1 MPMRFT
7 LAGRQ
12 LHADQAPGA
21 APDSRCVVFV
31 HGALNDRSVW
41 THAARWCRTQ
51 GLGVLVPD
59 LPGHG
64 LSEGPPDADI
74 GAMAD
79 TLLALLR
86 SAGLRRTV
94 LVGHSMGSLIALEVA
109 ARLAGPDKAPQDPQ
123 ISDLVLVGTAFPM
136 RVAPVLLQQAA
147 EAPLQAIEL
156 IASLSHAG
164 PSDGRAERQA
174 ASRAR
179 MQRVLAGCDA
189 RRLPEGRRTLLELD
203 LAACD
208 RHDSA
213 LAAARLLTEATEA
226 GGPPRCHLIC
236 GELDQMTPVR
246 RAAALRDALQAGQ
259 QTLPQAGHAMMEDDP
274 EGFVAALQAVLQAE
288 ATARPVRPAPADA
301 PSSPDA
307 G

>member
-1 MPMRFT
+1 MKATRT
-7 LAGRQ
+7 T
-12 LHADQAPGA
+12 A
-21 APDSRCVVFV
+21 A
-31 HGALNDRSVW
+31 
-41 THAARWCRTQ
+41 
-51 GLGVLVPD
+51 VL
-59 LPGHG
+59 
-64 LSEGPPDADI
+64 SA
-74 GAMAD
+74 AMAA

-86 SAGLRRTV
+86 SAGLGRTV

-213 LAAARLLTEATEA
+213 LTAARLLTEATEA

-288 ATARPVRPAPADA
+288 ATARPVRSSPADA

>member
-12 LHADQAPGA
+12 LHADQTPGA
-21 APDSRCVVFV
+21 TPDAQCVVFV

-41 THAARWCRTQ
+41 THAARWCRAQ

-79 TLLALLR
+79 TVLALLR
-86 SAGLRRTV
+86 SAGLGQVV

-109 ARLAGPDKAPQDPQ
+109 ARLARQDGTPEDPQ

-147 EAPLQAIEL
+147 NAPLQAIEL
-156 IASLSHAG
+156 IASLSHTG

-179 MQRVLAGCDA
+179 MQQVLAGCDA
-189 RRLPEGRRTLLELD
+189 RLLPEGRRTLLELD

-208 RHDSA
+208 RYDAA
-213 LAAARLLTEATEA
+213 LAAAHRLAQADRPL
-226 GGPPRCHLIC
+226 RCHLIC

-246 RAAALRDALQAGQ
+246 RTAALRDALQARPH
-259 QTLPQAGHAMMEDDP
+259 TLAQAGHAMMEDDP
-274 EGFVAALQAVLQAE
+274 EGFATALQAVLQAG
-288 ATARPVRPAPADA
+288 TMPRPVRPSPADV

>member
-1 MPMRFT
+1 
-7 LAGRQ
+7 
-12 LHADQAPGA
+12 
-21 APDSRCVVFV
+21 
-31 HGALNDRSVW
+31 
-41 THAARWCRTQ
+41 
-51 GLGVLVPD
+51 
-59 LPGHG
+59 
-64 LSEGPPDADI
+64 
-74 GAMAD
+74 
-79 TLLALLR
+79 
-86 SAGLRRTV
+86 
-94 LVGHSMGSLIALEVA
+94 
-109 ARLAGPDKAPQDPQ
+109 
-123 ISDLVLVGTAFPM
+123 
-136 RVAPVLLQQAA
+136 
-147 EAPLQAIEL
+147 
-156 IASLSHAG
+156 
-164 PSDGRAERQA
+164 
-174 ASRAR
+174 

-288 ATARPVRPAPADA
+288 ATARPVRSSPADA

>member
-12 LHADQAPGA
+12 LHADQTPGA
-21 APDSRCVVFV
+21 TPDARCVVFV

-41 THAARWCRTQ
+41 THAARWCQTQ

-79 TLLALLR
+79 TVLALLR
-86 SAGLRRTV
+86 SAGLGQVV

-109 ARLAGPDKAPQDPQ
+109 ARLARQDGTPQDPQ

-147 EAPLQAIEL
+147 DAPLQAIEL

-179 MQRVLAGCDA
+179 MQQVLAGCDA
-189 RRLPEGRRTLLELD
+189 RLLPEGRRTLLELD

-208 RHDSA
+208 RYDAA
-213 LAAARLLTEATEA
+213 LAAAHRLAQA
-226 GGPPRCHLIC
+226 DRPPRCHLIC

-246 RAAALRDALQAGQ
+246 RTAALRDALQARSH
-259 QTLPQAGHAMMEDDP
+259 TLAQAGHAMMEEDP
-274 EGFVAALQAVLQAE
+274 EGFAAALQAVLQAE
-288 ATARPVRPAPADA
+288 TMLRPVRPSPADA

>member
-86 SAGLRRTV
+86 SAGLGRIV

-123 ISDLVLVGTAFPM
+123 ISDLVMVGTAFPM

-189 RRLPEGRRTLLELD
+189 RRLPEGRPRTSPRS
-203 LAACD
+203 AAC
-208 RHDSA
+208 RPGPSVPPS
-213 LAAARLLTEATEA
+213 AAA
-226 GGPPRCHLIC
+226 HLSFRSPWRSAPGC
-236 GELDQMTPVR
+236 G
-246 RAAALRDALQAGQ
+246 
-259 QTLPQAGHAMMEDDP
+259 
-274 EGFVAALQAVLQAE
+274 
-288 ATARPVRPAPADA
+288 RPAGDGRRPSRPSGRSTSPAA
-301 PSSPDA
+301 
-307 G
+307 

>member
-12 LHADQAPGA
+12 LHADQTPGA
-21 APDSRCVVFV
+21 TPDSRCLVFV

-41 THAARWCRTQ
+41 THAARWCQTQ

-79 TLLALLR
+79 TVLALLR
-86 SAGLRRTV
+86 SAGLGQVV

-109 ARLAGPDKAPQDPQ
+109 ARLARQDGTPQDPQ

-147 EAPLQAIEL
+147 DAPLQAIEL

-179 MQRVLAGCDA
+179 MQQVLAGCDA
-189 RRLPEGRRTLLELD
+189 RLLPEGRRTLLELD

-208 RHDSA
+208 RYDAA
-213 LAAARLLTEATEA
+213 LAAAHRLAQA
-226 GGPPRCHLIC
+226 DRPPRCHLIC

-246 RAAALRDALQAGQ
+246 RTATLRDALQARPH
-259 QTLPQAGHAMMEDDP
+259 TLAQAGHAMMEDDP
-274 EGFVAALQAVLQAE
+274 EGFAAALQAVLQAE
-288 ATARPVRPAPADA
+288 AMPRPVRPSPADA

>member
-1 MPMRFT
+1 MKLDLSGHRSYCYTGGRP
-7 LAGRQ
+7 LAPER
-12 LHADQAPGA
+12 PT
-21 APDSRCVVFV
+21 VVFI
-31 HGALNDRSVW
+31 HGAGHDHSVW
-41 THAARWCRTQ
+41 SLQTRYFVSHGWN
-51 GLGVLVPD
+51 VLAPD

-64 LSEGPPDADI
+64 SSDGPALASIEALADWV
-74 GAMAD
+74 
-79 TLLALLR
+79 LALV
-86 SAGLRRTV
+86 AGVGCRRV
-94 LVGHSMGSLIALEVA
+94 MLAGHSMGSLIALEVA

-123 ISDLVLVGTAFPM
+123 ISDLVMVGTAFPM

-147 EAPLQAIEL
+147 QAPLQAIEL

-288 ATARPVRPAPADA
+288 ATARPVRSSPADA